1 MQTGLLPI
9 GEGARHIRFPG
20 SAGRAGGLRIL
31 ILSHSGGT
39 LMANAATRTKR
50 LNETKMVLRQPL
62 LLIAI
67 ILSFALLLLFVIY
80 PLAKTLIYSLTDE
93 TGAFSLANLISI
105 LQTPRYGKVF
115 GRTMALGLIV
125 AVIATFIGYVFAYTV
140 TRVDIPGKGF
150 FKTMATLPILS
161 PPFVLSL
168 SIIFLFGKQGL
179 ISKDLLGITGSSVYG
194 LKSLIVVQVMSFFP
208 IAYLTLS
215 GILSSIDASVE
226 DAACNM
232 GAGRWKT
239 FWTVT
244 FPLSLPG
251 IISGALLVFIQSLED
266 FSNPATI
273 GGDYTT
279 LSIEVYNIITGSYD
293 MRKGSV
299 LALLLLLPA
308 VIAYLLNKYWVNKKS
323 FVTVTG
329 KPTQAR
335 KLIEEPHIKWPL
347 FIFCLLVSSIIIL
360 FYGTV
365 IFASFVRT
373 WGVDFSL
380 TLDQY
385 RKALQYGWDSLKN
398 SMVLGLIS
406 AVIGGLLGMVIAYIT
421 AKRNYFGKRFIEVSS
436 VLMFAVPGT
445 VLGISYIL
453 GFNSKP
459 LALTGTG
466 VILVIVFTFRN
477 MPVAIESGTT
487 TLLQIDNSI
496 EDASTILG
504 ADTGYSFRRI
514 TLPMLKNAFFSGIVY
529 SFTKAITAVSAVIFL
544 VSPRWKLVTSNIY
557 SLFDMA
563 KYGQA
568 AAFVTMMVG
577 ILLVFIGLFST
588 VINFLLAPRSKV
600 PQAKTKTEETK

>member
-1 MQTGLLPI
+1 
-9 GEGARHIRFPG
+9 
-20 SAGRAGGLRIL
+20 
-31 ILSHSGGT
+31 
-39 LMANAATRTKR
+39 
-50 LNETKMVLRQPL
+50 
-62 LLIAI
+62 
-67 ILSFALLLLFVIY
+67 
-80 PLAKTLIYSLTDE
+80 
-93 TGAFSLANLISI
+93 
-105 LQTPRYGKVF
+105 
-115 GRTMALGLIV
+115 
-125 AVIATFIGYVFAYTV
+125 
-140 TRVDIPGKGF
+140 
-150 FKTMATLPILS
+150 
-161 PPFVLSL
+161 
-168 SIIFLFGKQGL
+168 
-179 ISKDLLGITGSSVYG
+179 
-194 LKSLIVVQVMSFFP
+194 MSFFP

-335 KLIEEPHIKWPL
+335 KLINEPHIKWPL
-347 FIFCLLVSSIIIL
+347 FAFCLIVSAIIIL

-385 RKALQYGWDSLKN
+385 HKALQYGWDSLKN
-398 SMVLGLIS
+398 SMTLGLIS
-406 AVIGGLLGMVIAYIT
+406 AIIGGLLGMVIAYIT
-421 AKRNYFGKRFIEVSS
+421 AKRNYYGKRFIEVSS

-466 VILVIVFTFRN
+466 IILVIVFTFRN

-496 EDASTILG
+496 EEASTILG

-577 ILLVFIGLFST
+577 ILLVFIGLFNA

-600 PQAKTKTEETK
+600 PQAKSNTEESK

>member
-1 MQTGLLPI
+1 
-9 GEGARHIRFPG
+9 
-20 SAGRAGGLRIL
+20 
-31 ILSHSGGT
+31 
-39 LMANAATRTKR
+39 MANAAGSGGKSAARLKR
-50 LNETKMVLRQPL
+50 RNESKMIMRQPIM
-62 LLIAI
+62 LIS
-67 ILSFALLLLFVIY
+67 ILTVIVLLLLFVIY
-80 PLAKTLIYSLTDE
+80 PLVKILLFSLTDASG
-93 TGAFSLANLISI
+93 TFSLATAAEIFS
-105 LQTPRYGKVF
+105 TSRYLKTF
-115 GRTMALGLIV
+115 GRTMVLGVIV
-125 AVIATFIGYVFAYTV
+125 AVIATFIGYIFAYTI
-140 TRVDIPGKGF
+140 TRTNVPCKGF
-150 FKTMATLPILS
+150 LKTIATLPILS
-161 PPFVLSL
+161 PPFILCL
-168 SIIFLFGKQGL
+168 SIIFLFGRQGL
-179 ISKDLLGITGSSVYG
+179 ITNGLLKITDNDVYG
-194 LKSLIVVQVMSFFP
+194 MGSLIVVQVLSFFP
-208 IAYLTLS
+208 IAYMTLS

-232 GAGRWKT
+232 GASRWHT

-251 IISGALLVFIQSLED
+251 IISGCLLVFIQSLED

-347 FIFCLLVSSIIIL
+347 FAFCLIVSAIIIL

-398 SMVLGLIS
+398 SMTLGLIS

-421 AKRNYFGKRFIEVSS
+421 AKRNYFGKRFIEISS

-466 VILVIVFTFRN
+466 IILVIVFTFRN

-496 EDASTILG
+496 EEASTILG

-557 SLFDMA
+557 SLFDLA

-577 ILLVFIGLFST
+577 ILLVFIGLFNT

-600 PQAKTKTEETK
+600 PQAKTKTEESK